1 MDRTRNVSAF
11 TGTALVLALPAV
23 IAVWRTEQVS
33 LHAAVNRWH
42 APWSDALLSVVTH
55 LGDGL
60 VPTAIA
66 VVLLFVGTW
75 RTVLLLGLSTGL
87 SAILVQVLKRQVFAD
102 HDRPA
107 MYAHDM
113 PMLHLVDGVTM
124 NHHFS
129 FPSGHAT
136 CAFAMCL
143 SFAVMDRGAGRAA
156 AWAVVAAVLAF
167 TRVYLSQHFTED
179 VLAGAA
185 LGVATGVLMWFILY
199 RSSWARAAWLGRR
212 PWPTGRTA

>member
-1 MDRTRNVSAF
+1 MDRSGNVSAF
-11 TGTALVLALPAV
+11 TGTAFVLAMPAA
-23 IAVWRTEQVS
+23 IAVWRTDQVA

-42 APWSDALLSVVTH
+42 APWSDAVMSVLTH
-55 LGDGL
+55 LADGL
-60 VPTAIA
+60 VPAAIA

-75 RTVLLLGLSTGL
+75 RSFFLLGLSTGL
-87 SAILVQVLKRQVFAD
+87 SAVVAQVLKRQVFGD
-102 HDRPA
+102 HDRPV
-107 MYAHDM
+107 MFAHDM
-113 PMLHLVDGVTM
+113 PLLHLVDGVTM

-156 AWAVVAAVLAF
+156 AWALVAAVLAF

-199 RSSWARAAWLGRR
+199 RSSWSRAAWLGRR
-212 PWPTGRTA
+212 PWPTGHTA